1 MLTMNTKSFYQT
13 LTRFNML
20 DYCDDP
26 DYHTRFTILAIL
38 DLFESRPEVEKLQ
51 PLFSDKNNCIEPKI
65 MHFVP

>member
-1 MLTMNTKSFYQT
+1 
-13 LTRFNML
+13 ML

-26 DYHTRFTILAIL
+26 DYHTRFTILAIF
-38 DLFESRPEVEKLQ
+38 DPFESRPEVEKLQ